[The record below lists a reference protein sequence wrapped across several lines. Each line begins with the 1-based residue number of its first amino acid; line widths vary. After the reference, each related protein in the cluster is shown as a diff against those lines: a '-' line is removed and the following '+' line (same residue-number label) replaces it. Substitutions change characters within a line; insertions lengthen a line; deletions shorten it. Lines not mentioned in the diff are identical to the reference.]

1 MKRGEA
7 IRCVV
12 DYDLF
17 DVNINGEEGCFI
29 KLDEITGKS
38 LIWFPCNGEWAE
50 LEEDQF
56 ELVNQPGYIPMRY
69 KDFVSCIKTLEY
81 SFPT

>member
-7 IRCVV
+7 IKCTV

-17 DVNINGEEGCFI
+17 DFNIKDEEGCFV
-29 KLDEITGKS
+29 KFDKNSQKS

-50 LEEDQF
+50 LSSDQF
-56 ELVNQPGYIPMRY
+56 ELVNKPGYVPLKYR
-69 KDFVSCIKTLEY
+69 DFISHIKTLEY
-81 SFPT
+81 SFAT